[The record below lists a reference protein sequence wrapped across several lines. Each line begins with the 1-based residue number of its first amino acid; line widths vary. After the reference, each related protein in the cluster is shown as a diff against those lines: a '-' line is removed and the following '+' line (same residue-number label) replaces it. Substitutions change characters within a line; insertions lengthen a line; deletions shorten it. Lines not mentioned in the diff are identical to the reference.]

1 MRSNCSLRFTFALF
15 ASVVLGQA
23 AHAQIPT
30 TRFVATNSA
39 FNGTGCGSRERPCRT
54 IVQAVKNAADGDL
67 IEVGP
72 GTYSGTIVIDKAVEI
87 YSTAGA
93 ALTLIRD
100 PDPFQPVLVT
110 IRVSGVKFGRLN
122 GGFTIVGTKE
132 NLGGGSGTGGIDGG
146 GGGITDTTIV
156 GNILEGHTV
165 GISIS
170 GATGVRLEGN
180 AAIDNV
186 DGFQILAP
194 PEAITNNVVINNV
207 ALDNVRG
214 FLVYATGT
222 TFTSNAAIGNEV
234 GIEAGSEYANELSGN
249 TIIGNSQTGFHFRI
263 PPLSAARIVLH
274 NNNIYGNGDAA
285 DGCGVINESGGVI
298 NATNNYWGKAD
309 GPGPNPGDRAYGAC
323 SVRGSIVTTP
333 FATTAFPAAPVNA
346 Q

>member
-1 MRSNCSLRFTFALF
+1 MTPLARRRAGRRRTSD
-15 ASVVLGQA
+15 V
-23 AHAQIPT
+23 
-30 TRFVATNSA
+30 SA
-39 FNGTGCGSRERPCRT
+39 ETSKAREGTKPRGTGCGSRERPCRT
-54 IVQAVKNAADGDL
+54 IGQAVKNSSDGDL

-72 GTYSGTIVIDKAVEI
+72 GTYSGTVIINKAVEI

-100 PDPFQPVLVT
+100 PDPIQLVLVT
-110 IRVSGVKFGRLN
+110 IRVSGVTFGRLN

-132 NLGGGSGTGGIDGG
+132 NLGGGSGGAGIEGG
-146 GGGITDTTIV
+146 GNDVFDTTIV
-156 GNILEGHTV
+156 GNILEGHTF
-165 GISIS
+165 GISIG
-170 GATGVRLEGN
+170 GAARVRLEG
-180 AAIDNV
+180 
-186 DGFQILAP
+186 
-194 PEAITNNVVINNV
+194 NV

-222 TFTSNAAIGNEV
+222 TFTGNAAIGNEV

-263 PPLSAARIVLH
+263 PAQTAARLVIH

-323 SVRGSIVTTP
+323 LARGNIVTTP
-333 FATTAFPAAPVNA
+333 FATTSFPAVPANA